1 MMQLL
6 KPFCKIITALLLF
19 SCNQHPEKTSVRPL
33 PVDSLQKNPY
43 INMDVSP
50 MDISWCPANYPI
62 EKMQGN
68 DSLKLIARISYSR
81 PHKKDRIIFG
91 KSAESLCPY
100 ERPWRLGA
108 NEATE
113 ITLFENVSIA
123 GKNLNK
129 GTYVIYCIPHA
140 DRWTIIF
147 NSNLYTWGLHI
158 QESKDIFKTE
168 VPVMEQSPA
177 LEDFTMVFQNTD
189 TGADLL
195 IAWDNVKTV
204 LPFTFVQ

>member
-19 SCNQHPEKTSVRPL
+19 SCNQRTEKTSGRPL
-33 PVDSLQKNPY
+33 PEDSLQKNPY

-68 DSLKLIARISYSR
+68 DSLKLMARISYSR

-100 ERPWRLGA
+100 EMPWRLGA

-113 ITLFENVSIA
+113 ITLFENVNIA

-129 GTYVIYCIPHA
+129 GTYVMYCIPHA

-158 QESKDIFKTE
+158 EESKDIFKTE

-177 LEDFTMVFQNTD
+177 LEDFTMVFQNSD

-204 LPFTFVQ
+204 LPFTFVK